1 MADFKTAPA
10 DAPVG
15 VKLMTWVDNSK
26 IRMGSSMRVGW
37 EVVSVSTTEPV
48 S

>member
-15 VKLMTWVDNSK
+15 VKLMTWVDNRFPASK
-26 IRMGSSMRVGW
+26 MFKEHMSS
-37 EVVSVSTTEPV
+37 
-48 S
+48 